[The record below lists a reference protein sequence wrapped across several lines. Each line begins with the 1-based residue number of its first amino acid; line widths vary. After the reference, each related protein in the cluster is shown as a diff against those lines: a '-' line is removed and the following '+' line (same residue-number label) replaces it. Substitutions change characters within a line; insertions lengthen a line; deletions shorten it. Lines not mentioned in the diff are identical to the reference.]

1 MIKTVT
7 CPAYSRKQAAPDSTT
22 GNNMTEPQTLDE
34 LVQRSVLARGDDLA
48 LADAPNR
55 EAFFGGDPL
64 RMTWHEVSEAIDA
77 VVASLQRL
85 GVNVGDA
92 VAIQLPNV
100 SELVL
105 SILACSRMGAIAVP
119 FPIQHRSHELRH
131 GFGTANVSA
140 VVTAARPDRPDQLQ
154 TIRDVASEFDGVVMG
169 VFGDETI
176 DGAVPM
182 SIVGGGEASPPHVSA
197 AGDVVTIC
205 WTSGT
210 TGTPKGVPRSH
221 SMWMASSQYQVD
233 ELSITGDDRILC
245 PFPVVNM
252 AGIGGMLVPWITAG
266 AALFLHQ
273 PLDLP
278 VFLGQLGG
286 EKITYTVA
294 PPPLL
299 NMLLANESIL
309 ADVDMSH
316 VRAISSGSAPLDPWM
331 VQGWQER
338 GIEIVNAFGSNEGAA
353 MLSTKQTVPDPEQ
366 RARLFPRP
374 DRPGIDVRLVDLDTG
389 AEITERGV
397 LGELRF
403 RGPTVFDGYI
413 ESTGEEFDDDGFYR
427 TGDLFELAGDADPPN
442 MFRFVDRAKDIIIR
456 GGMNVSAAEV
466 EALIT
471 SHPAVVEC
479 AVVAYPDGDL
489 GERVGVFVVPA
500 PDAEVTLD
508 DITRHVRDAGV
519 ASYKLPER
527 LELIDVLPRNPV
539 GKVTK
544 SDLRATLR
552 N

>member
-1 MIKTVT
+1 
-7 CPAYSRKQAAPDSTT
+7 
-22 GNNMTEPQTLDE
+22 MTEPQTLDE

-48 LADAPNR
+48 LVDAPNR
-55 EAFFGGDPL
+55 QAFFAGEPL
-64 RMTWHEVSEAIDA
+64 RLNWNEVSDAIDA
-77 VVASLQRL
+77 VVGSLRQL
-85 GVNVGDA
+85 GVDVGDA

-131 GFGTANVSA
+131 GFGTANVRA

-154 TIRDVASEFDGVVMG
+154 TVRDVAAEFDGIVIG

-176 DGAVPM
+176 EGAVQM
-182 SIVGGGEASPPHVSA
+182 SIAAGGDSSAPHTAS
-197 AGDVVTIC
+197 AGDVATIC

-210 TGTPKGVPRSH
+210 TGTPKGVPRTH

-252 AGIGGMLVPWITAG
+252 AGIGGMLVPWITVG
-266 AALFLHQ
+266 AALYLHQ
-273 PLDLP
+273 PLDLQ

-309 ADVDMSH
+309 ADVDLSH

-353 MLSTKQTVPDPEQ
+353 MLSTMRTVPDPVQ
-366 RARLFPRP
+366 RARLFPLPSRA
-374 DRPGIDVRLVDLDTG
+374 GIDVRLVDLDTG
-389 AEITERGV
+389 AEITESGV

-403 RGPTVFDGYI
+403 RGPTVFDGYL
-413 ESTGEEFDDDGFYR
+413 ESTGEEFDDEGFYR
-427 TGDLFELAGDADPPN
+427 TGDLFELDGDADPPN

-471 SHPAVVEC
+471 SHRSVVEC
-479 AVVAYPDGDL
+479 AVVAYPDADL
-489 GERVGVFVVPA
+489 GERVGVFVVA
-500 PDAEVTLD
+500 VPDAEITLEDVTG
-508 DITRHVRDAGV
+508 HVRDAGV

-544 SDLRATLR
+544 SDLRAKLR
-552 N
+552 S